1 MKKIF
6 TILGVVAVA
15 AFANA
20 QIVIN
25 EVYGGG
31 GNSGAT
37 YTNDF
42 IELINKGVASVTL
55 TGATLQYASASG
67 TFNQYHTLPAITLAP
82 GQTYLIQE
90 GAGTGGTTALN
101 ADFVAPIPTNFGSGT
116 NSAPGFAMQAS
127 NVKVALVSNG
137 VQVSTPTDS
146 NVLDFVGTGSANQWE
161 GTAAATGITNSNSVS
176 RTNGV
181 DTNNNVV
188 DFTAGAPT
196 PQNSNAGTLAVSDF
210 KKTKSNFVKNTF
222 VKNDEITFGADAK
235 DVKVYTLTGQLVKT
249 ASVKANGTLNVA
261 ELAEGNYIV
270 TGTVNNQA
278 VSQKILKN

>member
-6 TILGVVAVA
+6 TVLGVVAVA

-31 GNSGAT
+31 GNSGST
-37 YTNDF
+37 YTHDF
-42 IELINKGVASVTL
+42 IELKNRGTASITL

-90 GAGTGGTTALN
+90 GAGTGGTTAIN
-101 ADFVAPIPTNFGSGT
+101 ADFIAPIPTNFGSGT
-116 NSAPGFAMQAS
+116 NTNAGFAMQAS

-137 VQVSTPTDS
+137 IQVNTPTDS
-146 NVLDFVGTGSANQWE
+146 NVLDFVGTGSASQWE
-161 GTAAATGITNSNSVS
+161 GTAAATGMTNSNSVS

-188 DFTAGAPT
+188 DFTAGTPT
-196 PQNSNAGTLAVSDF
+196 PQNSTGSLAVSDF
-210 KKTKSNFVKNTF
+210 NKSKSNFVKNTF
-222 VKNDEITFGADAK
+222 VKNEEITFGADVK
-235 DVKVYTLTGQLVKT
+235 DVKIYTLTGQVVKT
-249 ASVKANGTLNVA
+249 ASVKDGAALNVA
-261 ELAEGNYIV
+261 ELAKGNYIV
-270 TGTVNNQA
+270 TGTVNNQP
-278 VSQKILKN
+278 VSQKILKD